1 LPLAAV
7 VVLDQVLQLMQPIAQ
22 HTQTVLLYLELP
34 AVLVRKVVMV
44 VVVVDY
50 MAEQVVVV
58 PQIILEST
66 VLLEI
71 AQSQLVGSLT

>member
-1 LPLAAV
+1 LPLVAV
-7 VVLDQVLQLMQPIAQ
+7 AVLDQVLQLMQPIAQ

-34 AVLVRKVVMV
+34 EVLVWKVVMG

-58 PQIILEST
+58 PQILLESM